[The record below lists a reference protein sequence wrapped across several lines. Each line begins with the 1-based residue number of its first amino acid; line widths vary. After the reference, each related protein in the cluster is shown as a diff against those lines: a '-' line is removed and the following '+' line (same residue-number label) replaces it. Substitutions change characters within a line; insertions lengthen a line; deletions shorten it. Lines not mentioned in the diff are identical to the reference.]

1 MINSNLNI
9 QLNIQLNFELK
20 INFQMA
26 TKTNFQKVQE
36 FNRAFDM
43 VPKEPMNYDDT
54 DAFLHIRPS
63 LFTDEPKTIKLRL
76 DLIDEEIKELNQ
88 AIKNEDFLETR
99 DALADILY
107 VVYGMADVLGI
118 NIDSYFSNHIKIGS
132 KITEKLTNFNY
143 IKNTHD
149 GNSFIPDIDT
159 IDILPMVQTAINI
172 CYKDLEMYCN
182 YIKIIG
188 VIENASN
195 YNVNNNFEIIANHI
209 YNILKWVYSY
219 AYLSGINADADFAI
233 VHDSN
238 MSKLCDTEADA
249 IITVG
254 DYIEKYVAGTSPY
267 DSPYYYE
274 LPELGKWIVKNKSSG
289 KALKNIKYRKVD
301 FTKQ

>member
-1 MINSNLNI
+1 
-9 QLNIQLNFELK
+9 
-20 INFQMA
+20 
-26 TKTNFQKVQE
+26 
-36 FNRAFDM
+36 
-43 VPKEPMNYDDT
+43 
-54 DAFLHIRPS
+54 
-63 LFTDEPKTIKLRL
+63 
-76 DLIDEEIKELNQ
+76 
-88 AIKNEDFLETR
+88 
-99 DALADILY
+99 
-107 VVYGMADVLGI
+107 MADVLGI